1 MSKRKKKYKT
11 KGEELTL
18 VELQRITRKPGSDRQ
33 AAQSLLSWYL
43 RLQYWT
49 PKQHEYIKAI
59 LYRGKTKKPQKPSKH
74 HLYAIGDGES
84 IKLGISTNVGK
95 RLKAMQTS
103 HPKQLKIIWKFYVGR
118 ERGPAYKAEKK
129 LHKLC
134 KKHRLRG
141 EWFNPECMI
150 LVEQFSL
157 KDRIECEN
165 EQEEHDFE
173 LIDKAS
179 IYIAL

>member
-1 MSKRKKKYKT
+1 MSKRKKKYKA
-11 KGEELTL
+11 KGSETTL
-18 VELQRITRKPGSDRQ
+18 IELQSIARKPGSDRE
-33 AAQSLLSWYL
+33 AAQSLLSWHL

-49 PKQHEYIKAI
+49 PKQYEYIKAI
-59 LYRGKTKKPQKPSKH
+59 LYRGKAKKSHKPSKH

-84 IKLGISTNVGK
+84 IKLGISTNVGN

-141 EWFNPECMI
+141 EWFSSECMV

-157 KDRIECEN
+157 RDRIEREF
-165 EQEEHDFE
+165 EQEVHDFE
-173 LIDKAS
+173 LIEEAS
-179 IYIAL
+179 KHL